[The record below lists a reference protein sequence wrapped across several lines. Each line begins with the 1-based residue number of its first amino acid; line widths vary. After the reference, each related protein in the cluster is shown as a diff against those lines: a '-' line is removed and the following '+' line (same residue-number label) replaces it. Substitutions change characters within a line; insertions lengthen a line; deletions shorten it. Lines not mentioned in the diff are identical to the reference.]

1 MNSKKFF
8 EYPSVKVEEI
18 EAKDVIT
25 TSTEGGD
32 NDSQWPWAKGRSRG
46 AEQRH

>member
-8 EYPSVKVEEI
+8 EYPSVEVEEI

-25 TSTEGGD
+25 TSGVGD
-32 NDSQWPWAKGRSRG
+32 NEQPWVFDNGRSRG

>member
-8 EYPSVKVEEI
+8 EYPNVKVEEI
-18 EAKDVIT
+18 ETKDVIT
-25 TSTEGGD
+25 TSTGDQD
-32 NDSQWPWAKGRSRG
+32 NDNPWPWAKGRSRG

>member
-18 EAKDVIT
+18 ETKDVIT

-32 NDSQWPWAKGRSRG
+32 NDSPWTWTKGRSRS

>member
-8 EYPSVKVEEI
+8 EYPSVEVEEI

-25 TSTEGGD
+25 TSSEGED
-32 NDSQWPWAKGRSRG
+32 NETPFPWGNGRSRG

>member
-8 EYPSVKVEEI
+8 EYPSVEVEEI

-25 TSTEGGD
+25 TSTGDQD
-32 NDSQWPWAKGRSRG
+32 NDNPWPWAKGRSRG